1 MCSQEQLDKALQ
13 AVQSGRPRKG
23 VSNDIVGAAGAED
36 DKAVAEMSLSE
47 VERWAAAATLYI
59 QAGRNERSCRHI
71 Q

>member
-47 VERWAAAATLYI
+47 VER
-59 QAGRNERSCRHI
+59 
-71 Q
+71 